1 MQVEAQARGMWFLDI
16 TLNIARRTRRSDHRA
31 NVDAIAYMPTTYI
44 SLLMFELIF
53 QPLAPL
59 PSPLGPADSHD
70 RRSMR
75 LFLYGVEL
83 SGYPWARGVQGR
95 LQSVHGRGLPLDD
108 GWMVFAALIGSERG
122 KLLE

>member
-1 MQVEAQARGMWFLDI
+1 MNAETAVHMAQDTGFHELYAFWEAKHATNYGPSKRP
-16 TLNIARRTRRSDHRA
+16 RRRWK
-31 NVDAIAYMPTTYI
+31 
-44 SLLMFELIF
+44 SLLVFELKF
-53 QPLAPL
+53 QPLATL
-59 PSPLGPADSHD
+59 PSLLGPADSHD

-83 SGYPWARGVQGR
+83 AGYPWARGVQGR

-122 KLLE
+122 E